1 MKMVV
6 DAQEI
11 AGARTG
17 VPRVTLLDS
26 LVFTQIFQEL
36 ELLVSNKKEKLLLNS
51 KEYQMIL
58 SCISEQPRKQL
69 IVNPNRP
76 ENIRLWLLQ
85 SIGVMIPNKSIKSSF
100 RYCSLFPG
108 MYRESKNVKDVIRIH
123 DPYRTLNQ
131 VGIKQV
137 EFRKKKLVIA
147 RELRDKAFVEQLR
160 KKSLMVANS
169 QYTANQFSQNY
180 SVAADR
186 FNVIWPSVGF
196 RSQESLQSDYSI
208 QPRPY
213 LLSVMSQRQRKDP
226 VFVINS
232 WAETADKVDL
242 DLIVVGEI
250 PLNLLSNASQ
260 KLLAIGKLRI
270 YPHLLTNELIY
281 IQKKAFASIFASR
294 GEGFGLPLAESL
306 FYGVPVIHNRL
317 SVFEEVCGDVS
328 TKFSIDDQDSLVQA
342 ILNLRQS
349 EFEYKQIRLNSWKRG
364 LQFSHEEAARKWSSL
379 LF

>member
-1 MKMVV
+1 MGG
-6 DAQEI
+6 I
-11 AGARTG
+11 
-17 VPRVTLLDS
+17 
-26 LVFTQIFQEL
+26 
-36 ELLVSNKKEKLLLNS
+36 
-51 KEYQMIL
+51 
-58 SCISEQPRKQL
+58 
-69 IVNPNRP
+69 NPN
-76 ENIRLWLLQ
+76 I
-85 SIGVMIPNKSIKSSF
+85 SIKTNF
-100 RYCSLFPG
+100 RYSSLFPG

-123 DPYRTLNQ
+123 DSYRTLNQ

-137 EFRKKKLVIA
+137 ELRKKKLVIA
-147 RELRDKAFVEQLR
+147 RQLRDKAFVEQLR
-160 KKSLMVANS
+160 KKSIIVANS

-180 SVAADR
+180 NVAADR

-196 RSQESLQSDYSI
+196 RSQESCQSDYSI
-208 QPRPY
+208 HPRPY

-232 WAETADKVDL
+232 WAESADKVDL

-250 PLNLLSNASQ
+250 PLNLLSFASQ

-270 YPHLLTNELIY
+270 YPHLLTNELID

-328 TKFSIDDQDSLVQA
+328 IKFSIDDQDSLVQA
-342 ILNLRQS
+342 ILNLRQNES
-349 EFEYKQIRLNSWKRG
+349 EYKQIRLTSWKRG
-364 LQFSHEEAARKWSSL
+364 FQFSHEEAARKWSSL